1 MVGINNARTENVI
14 KTVETSRSYSKET
27 NPKQHR
33 VNATRLSIKSS
44 GLAMMQ
50 WHFRTLTRGARE
62 AVTIKTWPALAGE
75 GSLRIVAH
83 SFLMASA

>member
-1 MVGINNARTENVI
+1 
-14 KTVETSRSYSKET
+14 
-27 NPKQHR
+27 
-33 VNATRLSIKSS
+33 
-44 GLAMMQ
+44 MMQ

-83 SFLMASA
+83 SFLMASAWPTLVYVFRQEREKSAVQAIVFSARLTCRGLLWQGSTL